1 MGAARERFDALLA
14 GREGSAPVWLPL
26 LDPLAARLSG
36 TDYRVLTSDAGLWAG
51 GLMKAGEL
59 LAADAL
65 IVGFDFT
72 LTAEACGAEL
82 DWSSL
87 PPRLLRAPSA
97 IGTAAPA
104 APRQAAMIETVR
116 RLGGS
121 VRARC
126 GLVAAIVGPATLA
139 LQLCAEL
146 PLEEGLKRVKGAHTA
161 VTTALLDAR
170 PDLVLL
176 MERWADAGE
185 EPVRARQRAFGTLRN
200 LAAHYDVPLALY
212 LESWSAAQLPGIAAL
227 RMPFY
232 VLGPGAGEAL
242 AAART
247 LAGAAT
253 GVGLS
258 LPESDAAGAAALV
271 AAVRAARS
279 EGPRLFLTMAPATAH
294 REDPAPLR
302 ALAAQLHA
310 GPA

>member
-14 GREGSAPVWLPL
+14 GREGGAPAWLPL

-36 TDYRVLTSDAGLWAG
+36 ADYRALSSDAGLWAA

-65 IVGFDFT
+65 VVGFDFT
-72 LTAEACGAEL
+72 LTAEACGATL

-87 PPRLLRAPSA
+87 PPVLLRAPSA
-97 IGTAAPA
+97 IDAGAAA
-104 APRQAAMIETVR
+104 ALRQAAMIETVR

-121 VRARC
+121 ARARF

-139 LQLCAEL
+139 QQLCAEL
-146 PLEEGLKRVKGAHTA
+146 PLEEGLKRVKGVHTLL
-161 VTTALLDAR
+161 TTALLEAR
-170 PDLVLL
+170 PDLILL
-176 MERWADAGE
+176 LERWSDAGE
-185 EPVRARQRAFGTLRN
+185 ESSRARQRAFGTLRN

-212 LESWSAAQLPGIAAL
+212 VERWSAGQMPELAAL
-227 RMPFY
+227 RLPFY
-232 VLGPGAGEAL
+232 VLGPGSGEAL

-253 GVGLS
+253 GAGLS

-271 AAVRAARS
+271 AAVRAARG
-279 EGPRLFLTMAPATAH
+279 EGHRLFLTTAPATAH
-294 REDPAPLR
+294 REDPAVLR